1 MPHEADI
8 QVTKKLRLLVEEYSF
23 LRCFTLFISY
33 SALLGI
39 ETWRILSTVLL
50 A

>member
-8 QVTKKLRLLVEEYSF
+8 QVTKKLHVLVEEYSF

-39 ETWRILSTVLL
+39 EAWRILSTCTIS
-50 A
+50 